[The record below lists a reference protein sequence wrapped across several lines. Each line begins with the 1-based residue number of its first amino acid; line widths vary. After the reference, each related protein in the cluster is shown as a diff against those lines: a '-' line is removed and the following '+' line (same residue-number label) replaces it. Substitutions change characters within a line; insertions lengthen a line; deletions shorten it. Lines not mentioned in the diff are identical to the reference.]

1 MAYFVILLENRNKT
15 VIFIIL
21 FVTYSLFLKD
31 VNFTVKSAYAL
42 KNEVVYHSLQNI
54 ILILDFK
61 LRCQSG
67 SSFLAQNSPVEW
79 KPDTVVEFLK
89 HTILR

>member
-1 MAYFVILLENRNKT
+1 MVYFVILLENSNKT

-31 VNFTVKSAYAL
+31 VKLTVKSAIACR
-42 KNEVVYHSLQNI
+42 NEVIYRSLQNI

-67 SSFLAQNSPVEW
+67 SSFLAQNCQLQW
-79 KPDTVVEFLK
+79 KFDTFAGFLK
-89 HTILR
+89 HAFLH